1 MKAMVLGA
9 VATILA
15 ITPTLGACPALVP
28 GNSAEAIR
36 NNQDRLVCQQR
47 EIAADAERRSLEMQ
61 LRMLEANQQR
71 LEIERR
77 LQVLETIKP
86 PQVPLI

>member
-47 EIAADAERRSLEMQ
+47 EIGL
-61 LRMLEANQQR
+61 
-71 LEIERR
+71 
-77 LQVLETIKP
+77 VLGA
-86 PQVPLI
+86 LG